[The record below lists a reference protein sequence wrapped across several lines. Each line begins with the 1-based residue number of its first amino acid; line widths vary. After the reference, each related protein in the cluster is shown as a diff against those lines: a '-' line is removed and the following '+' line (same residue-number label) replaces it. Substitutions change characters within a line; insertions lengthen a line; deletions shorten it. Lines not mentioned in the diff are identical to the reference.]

1 MKVMNK
7 MVDKD
12 IIDVAEKD
20 NVNNIISFFIMMF
33 LVTVSFSTFLS
44 NFALYS
50 AITALLYSRAVGGS
64 RPGFKYD
71 VIYTA
76 MLLFVAANIAG
87 LFTSGLGLAKIGRV
101 KNVMAFLAFFLAF
114 EKGALLIDKLRMLF
128 VLQTVNFVLLVT
140 AIISTALN
148 LTDILYFQD
157 FVNWPSKYSGL
168 FEVAITYGE
177 FLVMMQC
184 VSISVVLGAKDA
196 FESVRSRGLF
206 LALIAANMFALVL
219 TYSRGPW
226 LVMTLTIGF
235 ILLLNQYYKTLA
247 AFAGI
252 VVLSLMIIIC
262 PPVKNNA
269 FLNELNARV
278 MSTLGGYSSGREVIY
293 AVAFKMIADHPLT
306 GVGIGGVEKNYSDY
320 VKRVEWAPAERKDMV
335 YGHLHNLYLQVYAE
349 AGILGFASFM
359 WLCALVLFALAS
371 KALKRAAA
379 FGPLERAYT
388 QGAFC
393 AFAAVM
399 IMGLSEY
406 NMFNNEISRILWF
419 YAGTALASRPAET
432 DGSSKP
438 D

>member
-1 MKVMNK
+1 MNK
-7 MVDKD
+7 IDDTD
-12 IIDVAEKD
+12 IINVDVKD
-20 NVNNIISFFIMMF
+20 NISINDIISFFIMMF

-50 AITALLYSRAVGGS
+50 AITALLYSRAAGGAKA
-64 RPGFKYD
+64 GFKYD

-76 MLLFVAANIAG
+76 MFLFVAANILG
-87 LFTSGLGLAKIGRV
+87 LFTSGLGLAKIGKV

-114 EKGALLIDKLRMLF
+114 EKGAALIDKIRMLF
-128 VLQTVNFVLLVT
+128 ILQAVNFSLLVT
-140 AIISTALN
+140 AIMLTAFN
-148 LTDILYFQD
+148 LTHIVYFQD
-157 FVNWPSKYSGL
+157 FVYWPSKYSGL

-196 FESVRSRGLF
+196 FESVRGRGMF

-226 LVMTLTIGF
+226 LVMALAVGF
-235 ILLLNQYYKTLA
+235 MLLVNRYYKTLA

-252 VVLSLMIIIC
+252 AALSLIIIIY
-262 PPVKNNA
+262 PPVSNNA
-269 FLNELNARV
+269 FLNDLNSRV

-306 GVGIGGVEKNYSDY
+306 GVGISGVEKNYSDY
-320 VKRVEWAPAERKDMV
+320 VRRVEWAPAERKEMV

-349 AGILGFASFM
+349 TGILGFASFM
-359 WLCALVLFALAS
+359 WLCALVLYALAY
-371 KALKRAAA
+371 KALKPATA
-379 FGPLERAYT
+379 LENAYT
-388 QGAFC
+388 LGAFC

-399 IMGLSEY
+399 VMGLSEY

-419 YAGTALASRPAET
+419 YVGTALASGPSETGMSAEP
-432 DGSSKP
+432 S
-438 D
+438 

>member
-1 MKVMNK
+1 MNEI
-7 MVDKD
+7 DDTD
-12 IIDVAEKD
+12 IINVDLKD
-20 NVNNIISFFIMMF
+20 NISINDIISFFIMMF

-50 AITALLYSRAVGGS
+50 AITALLYSRAAGGAKA
-64 RPGFKYD
+64 GFKYD
-71 VIYTA
+71 VIYIA
-76 MLLFVAANIAG
+76 MLLFVAANIVG
-87 LFTSGLGLAKIGRV
+87 LFTSGLGLAKIGKV

-114 EKGALLIDKLRMLF
+114 ERGALLIDKLRTLF
-128 VLQTVNFVLLVT
+128 ILQTVNFVLLVT
-140 AIISTALN
+140 AILSTALN
-148 LTDILYFQD
+148 LTDIVYFQD

-196 FESVRSRGLF
+196 FESVRRRGLF

-226 LVMTLTIGF
+226 LVMALAIGF
-235 ILLLNQYYKTLA
+235 ILLLNRYYKTLA

-252 VVLSLMIIIC
+252 AALSLLIVIF

-269 FLNELNARV
+269 FLNDLNSRV

-293 AVAFKMIADHPLT
+293 AVAFKMIADHPLA

-320 VKRVEWAPAERKDMV
+320 VRRVEWAPAERKEMV

-349 AGILGFASFM
+349 TGIIGFASFL
-359 WLCALVLFALAS
+359 WLCFLVLYALAY

-379 FGPLERAYT
+379 FGSLEKSYT
-388 QGAFC
+388 LGAFC

-399 IMGLSEY
+399 VMGLSEY

-419 YAGTALASRPAET
+419 YAGTALASGQAET
-432 DGSSKP
+432 GMSAELN
-438 D
+438 